1 MAASLEFEKPIEELE
16 IKISELRKFSKE
28 KGIDLTNE
36 IAILE
41 NRAGEVRESIYGNLS
56 SWQKVLIA
64 RHSERPNAY
73 DYIGYL
79 FTGFFELFG
88 DRLYGD
94 DPAIVGGIARFRG
107 RAVTILGHLKG
118 KDTKENLARNFG
130 MAHPEGYRK
139 AIRLMKQAEKFKRP
153 VICFIDTPGAYC
165 GMGAEERGQ
174 SEAIARSIL
183 TMATLKVPIIT
194 VVIGEGGSGG
204 ALAFGVGDRIL
215 MLEHAVYSVISPE
228 GYASILWK
236 DSGRNQEAAET
247 IKITAQDILSL
258 GVADMIVPEP
268 VGGAHRDPAAAAEQ
282 LGKAMAENMDELLSI
297 APEILIEGRY
307 NKFRAIGRASLL

>member
-1 MAASLEFEKPIEELE
+1 MQAILEFEKPIEELE
-16 IKISELRKFSKE
+16 VKIAELRNFATE

-41 NRAGEVRESIYGNLS
+41 NRAREVKESIYSNLN

-64 RHSERPNAY
+64 RHPERPNVY
-73 DYIGYL
+73 DYIKHL
-79 FTGFFELFG
+79 FTQFYELFG

-94 DPAIVGGIARFRG
+94 DPSVVGGIARFRG
-107 RAVTILGHLKG
+107 RAVTVLGNLKG

-139 AIRLMKQAEKFKRP
+139 AMRLMKQAEKFKRP
-153 VICFIDTPGAYC
+153 LICFIDTPGAYP

-183 TMATLKVPIIT
+183 TMASLRTPIIA
-194 VVIGEGGSGG
+194 VIIGEGGSGG
-204 ALAFGVGDRIL
+204 ALAFGVGDRVL
-215 MLEHAVYSVISPE
+215 MLEHTIYSVISPE

-236 DSGRNQEAAET
+236 DASRNKEAAET
-247 IKITAQDILSL
+247 FGITAQDVLKL
-258 GVADMIVPEP
+258 GVVDRIVPEP
-268 VGGAHRDPAAAAEQ
+268 VGGAHRDPEATAKS
-282 LGKAMAENMDELLSI
+282 LGQAISESLDELLSTD
-297 APEILIEGRY
+297 PEILIESRY
-307 NKFRAIGRASLL
+307 NKFRAMGQAYLV

>member
-1 MAASLEFEKPIEELE
+1 MQAILEFEKPIEELE
-16 IKISELRKFSKE
+16 VKIAELRNFATE

-41 NRAGEVRESIYGNLS
+41 NRAREVKESIYSNLN

-64 RHSERPNAY
+64 RHPERPNVY
-73 DYIGYL
+73 DYIKHL
-79 FTGFFELFG
+79 FTQFYELFG

-94 DPAIVGGIARFRG
+94 DPSVVGGIARFRG
-107 RAVTILGHLKG
+107 RAVTVLGHLKG

-139 AIRLMKQAEKFKRP
+139 AMRLMKQAEKFKRP
-153 VICFIDTPGAYC
+153 LICFIDTPGAYP

-183 TMATLKVPIIT
+183 TMASLRTPIIA
-194 VVIGEGGSGG
+194 VIIGEGGSGG
-204 ALAFGVGDRIL
+204 ALAFGVGDRVL
-215 MLEHAVYSVISPE
+215 MLEHTIYSVISPE

-236 DSGRNQEAAET
+236 DASRNKEAAET
-247 IKITAQDILSL
+247 FGITAQDVLKL
-258 GVADMIVPEP
+258 GVVDRIVPEP
-268 VGGAHRDPAAAAEQ
+268 VGGAHRDPEATAKR
-282 LGKAMAENMDELLSI
+282 LGQAISESLDELLSTD
-297 APEILIEGRY
+297 PEILIESRY
-307 NKFRAIGRASLL
+307 NKFRAMGQAYLV

>member
-1 MAASLEFEKPIEELE
+1 MPAILDFEKPIEELE
-16 IKISELRKFSKE
+16 IKITELRKFSRD

-41 NRAGEVRESIYGNLS
+41 KRAREVKESIYSNLDA
-56 SWQKVLIA
+56 WQKVLIA
-64 RHSERPNAY
+64 RHPERPNAY
-73 DYIGYL
+73 DYIKYL
-79 FTGFFELFG
+79 FTQFYELFG

-94 DPAIVGGIARFRG
+94 DPSVVGGIARFRG
-107 RAVTILGHLKG
+107 RAVTVIGHLKG

-139 AIRLMKQAEKFKRP
+139 AMRLMKQAEKFKRP
-153 VICFIDTPGAYC
+153 LICFIDTPGAYP

-183 TMATLKVPIIT
+183 TMVNLRTPIVA

-204 ALAFGVGDRIL
+204 ALAFGVGDRVL
-215 MLEHAVYSVISPE
+215 MLEHTIYSVISPE

-236 DSGRNQEAAET
+236 DASRNKEAAET
-247 IKITAQDILSL
+247 FRITAQDVFKL
-258 GVADMIVPEP
+258 GVVDRIVPEP
-268 VGGAHRDPAAAAEQ
+268 VGGAHRDPEAAAQ
-282 LGKAMAENMDELLSI
+282 SLGQAISECLDELQSTD
-297 APEILIEGRY
+297 PEILIESRY
-307 NKFRAIGRASLL
+307 NKFRTIGQAYLV